1 MQRVAAAAE
10 LARAADVVYLDGETP
25 EGLRQGWLGAYER
38 IRDPPQLVHARHAY
52 VKRGAPQKMLWHASN
67 GYWHAGPAADLG
79 EARGVLGAHDTAL
92 RPELIVAQWQV
103 GYGDRWVAAPRLR
116 CATQPYDAAA
126 AADDET
132 LPDASAPENI
142 GPEDADIADPADP
155 AALPAPAED
164 SAGSDALARALD
176 DPLPRAS
183 EVVYLVGEL
192 PHAAPGAYD
201 PRAAEFFGAY
211 DLRRSTARGQRH
223 EYVQRGDR
231 GKMLWFADNGYWHAG
246 PAVDVG
252 KCCGWLAVRD
262 AATAPEYITATWQ
275 ARSAPGAESRTR
287 VLTCPPGPAGE
298 PTGCAERRGRRAMPR
313 G

>member
-1 MQRVAAAAE
+1 M
-10 LARAADVVYLDGETP
+10 
-25 EGLRQGWLGAYER
+25 
-38 IRDPPQLVHARHAY
+38 
-52 VKRGAPQKMLWHASN
+52 
-67 GYWHAGPAADLG
+67 
-79 EARGVLGAHDTAL
+79 LGAHDTAL

-142 GPEDADIADPADP
+142 GPENADIADP

-192 PHAAPGAYD
+192 PHAAPGASAVNSA
-201 PRAAEFFGAY
+201 RAAEFFGAY
-211 DLRRSTARGQRH
+211 DLRLSTARGQRH

-231 GKMLWFADNGYWHAG
+231 GKMLWFADNGFWHAG
-246 PAVDVG
+246 PAADVG
-252 KCCGWLAVRD
+252 KCCGWLAVHD
-262 AATAPEYITATWQ
+262 AATAPEDITATWQ
-275 ARSAPGAESRTR
+275 ARVGPESR
-287 VLTCPPGPAGE
+287 E
-298 PTGCAERRGRRAMPR
+298 PNTVVHAPR
-313 G
+313 GLLRMARRVDLPSRPGR